1 MEYWNDGKSWNNG
14 MMEWWN
20 NDTNNTNPNFLAQ
33 YSNIPVFQYSN
44 IDGIVKSLKSP

>member
-33 YSNIPVFQYSN
+33 YSNIPIFR
-44 IDGIVKSLKSP
+44 

>member
-1 MEYWNDGKSWNNG
+1 MERWNDGKSWNNG

-33 YSNIPVFQYSN
+33 YFNIPVFQYSVTHP
-44 IDGIVKSLKSP
+44 ISVSSGI